1 MKDKNPAIILFY
13 SSLYS
18 PRIELT
24 GKTTDE
30 LALITALDEAVEEIQ
45 PYYQYPIVT
54 RNFFPYIS
62 DMSFVALS
70 DDEAGINAETNN
82 NPSWGTKLF
91 VDYQDI
97 RDINVPVINIGPYG
111 LDAHKKL
118 ERMEMTYSLEVVP
131 NLTHLVIQKLLNN

>member
-1 MKDKNPAIILFY
+1 
-13 SSLYS
+13 
-18 PRIELT
+18 
-24 GKTTDE
+24 
-30 LALITALDEAVEEIQ
+30 LIHALDEAVEEMQ
-45 PYYQYPIVT
+45 PHYPHPIVT

-70 DDEAGINAETNN
+70 DDDAGIKAETNN
-82 NPSWGTKLF
+82 NPGWGTKLF

-131 NLTHLVIQKLLNN
+131 NLTNLVIQKVLNK